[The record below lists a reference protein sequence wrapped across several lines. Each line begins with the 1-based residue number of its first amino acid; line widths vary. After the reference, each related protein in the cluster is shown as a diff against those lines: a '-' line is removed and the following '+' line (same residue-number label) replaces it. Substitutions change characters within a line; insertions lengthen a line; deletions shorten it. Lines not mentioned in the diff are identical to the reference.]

1 VVEHNCF
8 LSCPNEI
15 DALAFTQVVNNTESK
30 RTLFE
35 LRMIQCI
42 AVLSLLLLISSR
54 PLVNAQTKSKPPASP
69 EPEQVIES
77 GKFRIYEL
85 KQVQGEESY
94 EITRGPGGLIAKA
107 KFDLPFWGEEL
118 KPLLNVTL
126 RMKSDLTP
134 ELFEIKGIRPL
145 EVPIDTSVTVQGN
158 TATVREDKTIRQAS
172 ASANFFTLAG
182 YAPVTTEMML
192 VRYWLK
198 HHLKGPV
205 KLLPAGEAFIE
216 HRGRDIVTIN
226 GKAISLYRYNLSGSN
241 WGAGWGRQTLWFD
254 SENRLVAVV
263 NIGGDLETN
272 FSAIRDGYD
281 SALPFFLKRTVEDG
295 IDRLTQFADSLSVLK
310 VSGHWFSL
318 ARH

>member
-1 VVEHNCF
+1 MSNMECSDPRGAAQDRNIVR
-8 LSCPNEI
+8 LLIEI
-15 DALAFTQVVNNTESK
+15 
-30 RTLFE
+30 
-35 LRMIQCI
+35 I
-42 AVLSLLLLISSR
+42 AVLSLLSLISSH
-54 PLVNAQTKSKPPASP
+54 PLVNAQTKSNPPTSP
-69 EPEQVIES
+69 VTAQVIES

-94 EITRGPGGLIAKA
+94 EITRGPGGLVVKS

-126 RMKSDLTP
+126 QMKNDLTP

-158 TATVREDKTIRQAS
+158 TATVREDKTIKQVP

-182 YAPVTTEMML
+182 YAPVTIEMML
-192 VRYWLK
+192 IRYWLK
-198 HHLKGPV
+198 HNVKGPL

-216 HRGRDIVTIN
+216 RRGCDTLTIN
-226 GKAISLYRYNLSGSN
+226 GKPTLLYRYNLSGSN

-263 NIGGDLETN
+263 NLASDLETN
-272 FSAIRDGYD
+272 
-281 SALPFFLKRTVEDG
+281 
-295 IDRLTQFADSLSVLK
+295 
-310 VSGHWFSL
+310 
-318 ARH
+318 